1 MMKDEPEI
9 TLPHT
14 RPLDSKTQSL
24 MPKKSTPKKIV
35 GTAGQTLPE
44 EKDEGGRM
52 KDEENEQSLD
62 SPIPVPFESE
72 ILAGLT
78 IELPLGSVCS
88 SAYLSRHVDGHL
100 DATQRMALRQ
110 IQNGLD
116 AHGARLKNGRYV
128 QSGIDAVR
136 WVLEQFSNAAT
147 HWREV
152 ERHDD
157 QTTH

>member
-52 KDEENEQSLD
+52 KDEENEPYTLGPLELQVVGAVQL
-62 SPIPVPFESE
+62 E
-72 ILAGLT
+72 I
-78 IELPLGSVCS
+78 PLGTLDPA
-88 SAYLSRHVDGHL
+88 AYVSTHVDGHL
-100 DATQRMALRQ
+100 DRVQAGALRRL
-110 IQNGLD
+110 QNGLD
-116 AHGARLKNGRYV
+116 AQNVRLQNGRRV
-128 QSGIDAVR
+128 ATTIDAVR
-136 WVLEQFSNAAT
+136 WLLERIAKMAGRRNESPN
-147 HWREV
+147 
-152 ERHDD
+152 
-157 QTTH
+157 